1 MLKISVVLPLY
12 NVEKYI
18 RKCLESII
26 AQENSGY
33 TIECLIIDDASP
45 DNSMTIVKEIIANYH
60 GFAITFRV
68 IRHEVNKGLSEAR
81 NAGIKASTGD
91 FLFFVD
97 SDDELSENTFVR
109 FLDYY
114 QKYPLVDVIIGNS
127 LDFENGILSESHT
140 NESGNLPI
148 LVDDKRLIM
157 KKVLKREI
165 NRNVWNKLIRRSIV
179 EDNNLLFDV
188 GLLYED
194 VIWTYRLYSSVS
206 SILIIPEL
214 TYLYENNPLSIVHT
228 YTERSNQ
235 LVWSFVYISD
245 YLINNPPVFDG
256 KQVLFS
262 DHLLFVNHWMLK
274 AIDIKEQFGG
284 TYKICKKM
292 NEVKRKLL
300 WLTISHC
307 RPVMTLYFLTMFKP
321 FSLLIK
327 LRLFRANIYRI
338 SQIVCML
345 S

>member
-1 MLKISVVLPLY
+1 MLKISVVIPVY

-18 RKCLESII
+18 RRCLESII
-26 AQENSGY
+26 GQENSSY

-45 DNSMTIVKEIIANYH
+45 DDSMTIVKEIVANYH
-60 GFAITFRV
+60 GSAITFRI

-81 NAGIKASTGD
+81 NAGIKISTGD

-97 SDDELSENTFVR
+97 SDDELLENSFLR
-109 FLDYY
+109 FLDYC

-127 LDFENGILSESHT
+127 LDFENGILSVSHT
-140 NESGNLPI
+140 DESGKPPI

-274 AIDIKEQFGG
+274 AIDIKEQFAG

-307 RPVMTLYFLTMFKP
+307 RPVMSFYFLTMFKP
-321 FSLLIK
+321 FCLLIK

>member
-1 MLKISVVLPLY
+1 MLKISVVIPVY

-18 RKCLESII
+18 RRCLESII
-26 AQENSGY
+26 GQENSSY

-45 DNSMTIVKEIIANYH
+45 DDSMTIVKEIVANYH
-60 GFAITFRV
+60 GSAITFRI

-81 NAGIKASTGD
+81 NAGIKVSTGD

-97 SDDELSENTFVR
+97 SDDELLENSFLR

-127 LDFENGILSESHT
+127 LDFENGILSVSHT
-140 NESGNLPI
+140 DESGKTPI

-284 TYKICKKM
+284 
-292 NEVKRKLL
+292 
-300 WLTISHC
+300 
-307 RPVMTLYFLTMFKP
+307 
-321 FSLLIK
+321 
-327 LRLFRANIYRI
+327 
-338 SQIVCML
+338 
-345 S
+345 

>member
-1 MLKISVVLPLY
+1 MLKISVVLPVY

-26 AQENSGY
+26 AQENCGY
-33 TIECLIIDDASP
+33 TIECIIIDDASP
-45 DNSMTIVKEIIANYH
+45 DDSMTIVKEIIANYH
-60 GFAITFRV
+60 GSAITFRV
-68 IRHEVNKGLSEAR
+68 IRHKVNKGLSVAR
-81 NAGIKASTGD
+81 NAGIKVSTGD
-91 FLFFVD
+91 FLFFID
-97 SDDELSENTFVR
+97 SDDELLENSFVR

-127 LDFENGILSESHT
+127 LVFESRHLSYSHI
-140 NESGNLPI
+140 NESSNPPI
-148 LVDDKRLIM
+148 LIDDKRIIL
-157 KKVLKREI
+157 KNVLKREI

-206 SILIIPEL
+206 SILVIPEL

-256 KQVLFS
+256 KQILFTE
-262 DHLLFVNHWMLK
+262 HLLFVNHWILK
-274 AIDIKEQFGG
+274 AIDLKEQYGS
-284 TYKICKKM
+284 TYKVCKKID
-292 NEVKRKLL
+292 EVKWKLL
-300 WLTISHC
+300 WLAISHC
-307 RPVMTLYFLTMFKP
+307 RPIMMLYFLTMFKP
-321 FSLLIK
+321 FCLLIK
-327 LRLFRANIYRI
+327 MRLFRANVYKMNK
-338 SQIVCML
+338 IVRML

>member
-1 MLKISVVLPLY
+1 MLKISVVLPVY

-18 RKCLESII
+18 RRCLESII
-26 AQENSGY
+26 VQENCGY

-60 GFAITFRV
+60 GSAITFRI

-81 NAGIKASTGD
+81 NAGIKVSTGD

-97 SDDELSENTFVR
+97 SDDELLENSFVR

-127 LDFENGILSESHT
+127 LDFASRHLSYSHIKESASPSIMV
-140 NESGNLPI
+140 N
-148 LVDDKRLIM
+148 DKRIILQQ
-157 KKVLKREI
+157 VLKREI
-165 NRNVWNKLIRRSIV
+165 NRNVWNKLIRRSIIV
-179 EDNNLLFDV
+179 NNNILFDV

-206 SILIIPEL
+206 SILIPEL
-214 TYLYENNPLSIVHT
+214 TYLYENNPSSIVHT
-228 YTERSNQ
+228 YADRSNQ

-245 YLINNPPVFDG
+245 YLINNPPVSDG
-256 KQVLFS
+256 KKILFTE
-262 DHLLFVNHWMLK
+262 HLLFVNHWMLK
-274 AIDIKEQFGG
+274 AIDVKRQFGS
-284 TYKICKKM
+284 TSKICKKM
-292 NEVKRKLL
+292 DEVKRRLL

-307 RPVMTLYFLTMFKP
+307 RLVMMLFFLTMFKP

-327 LRLFRANIYRI
+327 MRLFRSNVYRMNK
-338 SQIVCML
+338 SVCML